1 MAVTRKAGDFLD
13 FAVRASQMADLS
25 AQREFMQNTLF
36 VF

>member
-13 FAVRASQMADLS
+13 FTIGATQMADLS